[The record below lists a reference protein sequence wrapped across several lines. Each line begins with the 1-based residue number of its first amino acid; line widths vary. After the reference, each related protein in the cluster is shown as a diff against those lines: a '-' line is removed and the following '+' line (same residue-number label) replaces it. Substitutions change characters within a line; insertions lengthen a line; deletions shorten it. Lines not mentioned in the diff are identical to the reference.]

1 MAVLHFM
8 VACQKVCLVFLGLC
22 EVFVCKFY
30 IAIDKGLVG
39 QYVVWFGAII
49 SAKFA
54 QHYIF

>member
-22 EVFVCKFY
+22 EVFVSKFY

-49 SAKFA
+49 SGFV
-54 QHYIF
+54 YFDF